1 MKELSVN
8 DAAPEFD
15 VAISEGKKLSLSSL
29 NGKYVVLYFY
39 PRDSTP
45 GCTIEARDFN
55 AKLDKFENLGA
66 VVIGVSKDDLK
77 SHDKF
82 RGKYDL
88 DFALGSDAGGEMCE
102 NYGVWAQKSMFG
114 KKYMGI
120 NRTTFLIGPDG
131 NIAHI
136 WAKVSVV
143 GHANSVLKKIEE
155 LV

>member
-1 MKELSVN
+1 MKELAVN

-15 VAISEGKKLSLSSL
+15 VEISEGEKLSLSSL
-29 NGKYVVLYFY
+29 SGKYVVLYFY

-55 AKLDKFENLGA
+55 AKLDKFEKLDA
-66 VVIGVSKDDLK
+66 IIIGISKDDLK

-82 RGKYDL
+82 RNKNDL
-88 DFALGSDAGGEMCE
+88 DFAIGSDADGKMCE
-102 NYGVWAQKSMFG
+102 DYGVWAQKSLFG

-131 NIAHI
+131 KIAHI
-136 WAKVSVV
+136 WDKVSIV
-143 GHANSVLKKIEE
+143 GHASSVLKKIEE
-155 LV
+155 LA